1 MDLFHPRAFTRRQF
15 LTRGLTLASAAA
27 TVPWFLNRSALGL
40 PHALPGLSSIPG
52 VPEDHILVVV
62 QLSGGND
69 GLNTVI
75 PFAFDPYYKLR
86 PGLGVPAD
94 QVLHLSKADGV
105 GLHPQMTGIRELY
118 DEGMCAI
125 VQGVGYPNPN
135 RSHFKSMDI
144 WHTADT
150 TATGD
155 GWLGRYFDSQC
166 CGFGKGESGRPEPR
180 SATTLQPSNSASSA
194 RDTGVQPVPSPS
206 PDSSMPGIAIGRTAP
221 LAMQGRKVK
230 PVSFETEDLF
240 RWIGR
245 DIHPALGEPYD
256 AMQARGAEGGVDP
269 ASNAAF
275 LMRTAMDAQVSSELI
290 RKAVRQRPLA
300 EYPGN
305 NPLAQQLAMVS
316 AMIRGGLP
324 TRVYYVQLGGF
335 DTHAGQ
341 GGANGAH
348 ATLLG
353 RFASAVRAFYRDL
366 GAAGIDGRVLTMSFS
381 EFGRRV
387 AQNASGGTD
396 HGTAAP
402 MFLFG
407 PMVRPG
413 VLTEHPSMT
422 DLDEG
427 DLRFRVDF
435 RSVYAGILEG
445 WLGGDSKVILEGT
458 YKPAPVIRA

>member
-1 MDLFHPRAFTRRQF
+1 MNFDRAHAFTRRQF
-15 LTRGLTLASAAA
+15 LGRGLTLASTAA
-27 TVPWFLNRSALGL
+27 TVPWFLNRSAFGL
-40 PHALPGLSSIPG
+40 PTALPGLTSIPG
-52 VPEDHILVVV
+52 VPEDHILVVI

-69 GLNTVI
+69 GLNTVV
-75 PFAFDPYYKLR
+75 PYGLDAYYKSR
-86 PGLGVPAD
+86 PGIAVPAEN
-94 QVLHLSKADGV
+94 VLKLSNSDGV
-105 GLHPQMTGIRELY
+105 GLHPQMAAMKEMY
-118 DEGMCAI
+118 DDGLCTL

-150 TATGD
+150 SATGD
-155 GWLGRYFDSQC
+155 GWLGRYFDAQC
-166 CGFGKGESGRPEPR
+166 CGFGKGESGRPEGAP
-180 SATTLQPSNSASSA
+180 QPPGAPA
-194 RDTGVQPVPSPS
+194 
-206 PDSSMPGIAIGRTAP
+206 DSTMPGIAVGRTAP
-221 LAMQGRKVK
+221 LAMQGRKIK
-230 PVSFETEDLF
+230 PVAFETEDLF
-240 RWIGR
+240 RWIGG
-245 DIHPALGEPYD
+245 DIHKALGDPYD
-256 AMQARGAEGGVDP
+256 AIQARTPGEGVDP
-269 ASNAAF
+269 NSNAAF
-275 LMRTAMDAQVSSELI
+275 LMRTAMDAQVSSDLL

-300 EYPGN
+300 EYPQN

-348 ATLLG
+348 ANLVNRLAT
-353 RFASAVRAFYRDL
+353 AVRAFYRDL
-366 GAAGIDGRVLTMSFS
+366 KAAELDGRVLTMSFS

-387 AQNASGGTD
+387 AQNASQGTD

-413 VLTEHPSMT
+413 VIGDHPSLT

-427 DLRFRVDF
+427 DLKHRIDF
-435 RSVYAGILEG
+435 RTVYAGVLEG
-445 WLGGDSKVILEGT
+445 WLGADSKAILEGS
-458 YKPAPVIRA
+458 YKPVPVVRKVS